1 LAPVDTDEGESSN
14 VNFFLGD
21 VVANMS
27 LIKYG
32 SKDDDD
38 YVVKAYNAYGSV
50 DYLLDVYLIVLA

>member
-1 LAPVDTDEGESSN
+1 MRISN

-32 SKDDDD
+32 TNGDDDH
-38 YVVKAYNAYGSV
+38 VVKAYNDYGSV
-50 DYLLDVYLIVLA
+50 DYLLDVYVIVLA